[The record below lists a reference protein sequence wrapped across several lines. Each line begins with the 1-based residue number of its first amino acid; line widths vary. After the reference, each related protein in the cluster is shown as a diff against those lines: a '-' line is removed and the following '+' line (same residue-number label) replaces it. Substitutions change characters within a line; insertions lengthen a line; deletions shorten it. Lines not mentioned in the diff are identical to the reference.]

1 MKDPAFKLKTI
12 EESPNYGKFAIE
24 PLEKGY
30 GNTLGNALRRVLLS
44 SLKGAAITNVKFES
58 IKHPFSTIAG
68 MKEDMVEFILNLKKV
83 RLQLSE
89 DKEFTLTI
97 DENGP
102 KILTA
107 ADIETPSQVTI
118 VNKDLYLANLSDKK
132 AKLDVKMVVNAGFG
146 YLPSEEITKKE
157 YGEIS
162 VDALFS
168 PVLRVNYKV
177 EETRVGRV
185 TNMDKLI
192 IEVWTDGTIDP
203 LSSIKQAAKILA
215 SYFLQVF
222 EPKAEVAESV
232 AVTPDISEEILKMTI
247 EELDLPMRVVN
258 SLKNGSIE
266 TVGQLLGTSRDT
278 LKKIKNLGEKSLK
291 LIDQKLK
298 EKGVSLSV

>member
-12 EESPNYGKFAIE
+12 EESSNYGKFAIE

-58 IKHPFSTIAG
+58 IKHPFSTITG

-89 DKEFTLTI
+89 DKEFTLSI
-97 DENGP
+97 DKNGP

-118 VNKDLYLANLSDKK
+118 INKDLYLANLSDKK
-132 AKLDVKMVVNAGFG
+132 AKLNVKMVVNSGFG
-146 YLPSEEITKKE
+146 YIPSEEITKKE

-232 AVTPDISEEILKMTI
+232 VVTPDISEEILKMTI

-278 LKKIKNLGEKSLK
+278 LKKIKNLGDKSLK